1 MTPEERQKYIDEAAR
16 DGLPMAQ
23 ALQSPQNKNP
33 YYDWLVEN
41 GFNQNLLLSNEELAR
56 MLKAFEGTDYW
67 ERAKMNP
74 YLNFTRNHGALD
86 SFMGLF
92 GASSYDRAKDEQ
104 IQAAAEYFSRLQ
116 NEMDQQSYNTPVAQ
130 ASRMAA
136 AGQNADLIGTSGVAD
151 AEKMDLPITS
161 PDLSQGPGVS
171 DFVNVVTG
179 AISMAFSMAKDIKS
193 LQGLTLDNA
202 SKEISNV
209 ASMQGFVE
217 GLAGIGSFD
226 EDYDA
231 SGMGETFN
239 LFKNGRNRKLFKR
252 SWEET
257 WNSLK
262 AVKERNEN
270 FVGAADAAGK
280 AAKQVASKY
289 YADPHFSPWHNSAI
303 FEDIAI
309 ISDRTTELMV
319 EVDKKMARLKSKQA
333 DNQLAYE
340 NSIDPSL
347 RAEAE
352 NAANKE
358 NRDSATVINEINAK
372 MRQLV
377 EDLHYKS
384 QQGDWFASLLLTSI
398 SVFRMSQMKF

>member
-23 ALQSPQNKNP
+23 ALQSPQNKNQ
-33 YYDWLVEN
+33 YYDWLIEN
-41 GFNQNLLLSNEELAR
+41 GFNQNLLLNNEELAR
-56 MLKAFEGTDYW
+56 MLKAFEGTDFW
-67 ERAKMNP
+67 DRARMNP

-92 GASSYDRAKDEQ
+92 GASSYDRAMDEQ

-116 NEMDQQSYNTPVAQ
+116 NEMDQQSYDTPVAQ

-136 AGQNADLIGTSGVAD
+136 AGQNPSLLGTSGVSEAQ
-151 AEKMDLPITS
+151 KMDLPITS
-161 PDLSQGPGVS
+161 PDLSQGPGIS

-179 AISMAFSMAKDIKS
+179 AISMAFSMAKDMKS
-193 LQGLTLDNA
+193 LQALNLENQG
-202 SKEISNV
+202 KEISNV

-226 EDYDA
+226 NDFDA
-231 SGMGETFN
+231 TDMGETAN
-239 LFKNGRNRKLFKR
+239 PFKSGRNRKLFKS
-252 SWEET
+252 SWEKT
-257 WNSLK
+257 WHSLK

-270 FVGAADAAGK
+270 FVGASDAAGK
-280 AAKQVASKY
+280 AAKQVASKFF
-289 YADPHFSPWHNSAI
+289 ADPYQSPFTNSVI
-303 FEDIAI
+303 FEDIAL
-309 ISDRTTELMV
+309 ISDKTTELML
-319 EVDKKMARLKSKQA
+319 EVDRKMARLKSKQA
-333 DNQLAYE
+333 DNQMAYE

>member
-1 MTPEERQKYIDEAAR
+1 MPTRQANPDTFGTVRTGTTGPTR
-16 DGLPMAQ
+16 DWAQ
-23 ALQSPQNKNP
+23 
-33 YYDWLVEN
+33 WLSSV
-41 GFNQNLLLSNEELAR
+41 GASGNLLYEDNDLAS
-56 MLKAFEGTDYW
+56 MLKNFEGTDYW
-67 ERAKMNP
+67 ERALMNP
-74 YLNFTRNHGALD
+74 YLQFTRSEGHLD
-86 SFMGLF
+86 QLTHFFTDSAF
-92 GASSYDRAKDEQ
+92 DKAKAEQ
-104 IQAAAEYFSRLQ
+104 RQAAAEYFARLQ
-116 NEMDQQSYNTPVAQ
+116 NEMDQQAYDTPVAQ

-136 AGQNADLIGTSGVAD
+136 AGMNADLLGTSGVA
-151 AEKMDLPITS
+151 ESPKMDLPITS
-161 PDLSQGPGVS
+161 PDLSQGPGIG
-171 DFVNVVTG
+171 DFVNVVTS
-179 AISMAFSMAKDIKS
+179 AISMAFAMAKDIKS
-193 LQGLTLDNA
+193 LQSLSLDNA
-202 SKEISNV
+202 GKEIANV
-209 ASMQGFVE
+209 GAMQSFTE

-226 EDYDA
+226 NDFDA
-231 SGMGETFN
+231 TDMGLQN
-239 LFKNGRNRKLFKR
+239 NPFKSRRNRKLFKS
-252 SWEET
+252 SWENT

-262 AVKERNEN
+262 AVRERNEN

-280 AAKQVASKY
+280 AAKQVASKF
-289 YADPHFSPWHNSAI
+289 YADPHFSPQYNAHV

-309 ISDRTTELMV
+309 ISDKTTELMV

-333 DNQLAYE
+333 DNQMAFE